1 MTKSGELDKA
11 VSYVVYRF
19 PKGEKMN
26 INNAENI
33 LAITRSTSFILDDG
47 KNPFDFK
54 YLVTALDRLS
64 NESKAVKVK

>member
-1 MTKSGELDKA
+1 
-11 VSYVVYRF
+11 
-19 PKGEKMN
+19 MN